1 LVQALKELE
10 LRKLAASRSAV
21 GDAEATGQDAL
32 VIAPGVWLD
41 QLTEKGVALELAT
54 KGTKSYKDDDL
65 NGGRTCA
72 AQSGFGWSC

>member
-1 LVQALKELE
+1 LVQALKEPE

-21 GDAEATGQDAL
+21 GDEDAL
-32 VIAPGVWLD
+32 VITPGVWLD

-72 AQSGFGWSC
+72 AKSGFGWSC